1 VVTITPRIRKISSDQ
16 IIAMTSASISMVHRL
31 QVIILVCI
39 SAAELSTTTTQ
50 VSAFTSAPRLRPSFV
65 PSEFELRVIR
75 KSTVSG
81 TAKTDEKKEPRP
93 YKKKPGDSGNRRKS
107 PQEVA
112 TRPILT
118 SYKENRNDFVNERR
132 LKDAIK
138 CEHFGTCPGC
148 VVDDS
153 VGEIEII
160 DSAKKY
166 FSSTSIRRKRQDVIS
181 SGEDWVVEETDD
193 GFYKVVIPS
202 EVTQW
207 RTQAKLV
214 AAPKSSS
221 WAKDGCRFGLYKQRS
236 HDVLAIPNC
245 KVHHPAI
252 NRAVELLEKATDR
265 VGTAAYTEDSREG
278 GLRYVQLT
286 LERVTG
292 KICLTL
298 IWAAA
303 DIKSSQP
310 GLSRLAKELTKLDPD
325 LWHSMWLHCNNGPGN
340 NIFSRN
346 AQNWHRISGNEFLR
360 EPLAIGDQGYLFFT
374 PLAFR
379 QGNLDGFDVL
389 ANDVARAI
397 PSGSKVCELYAGV
410 GLLGITAL
418 TYHAK
423 HGTTPLTWVRCSDEN
438 PANPRCFHRSISSL

>member
-1 VVTITPRIRKISSDQ
+1 MLELAVARKTDVDDKKATDGKWEQRRQKKKSSD
-16 IIAMTSASISMVHRL
+16 SN
-31 QVIILVCI
+31 
-39 SAAELSTTTTQ
+39 
-50 VSAFTSAPRLRPSFV
+50 F
-65 PSEFELRVIR
+65 
-75 KSTVSG
+75 
-81 TAKTDEKKEPRP
+81 
-93 YKKKPGDSGNRRKS
+93 RRRS
-107 PQEVA
+107 PQEVP
-112 TRPILT
+112 TRPVVT
-118 SYKENRNDFVNERR
+118 VYKENRNDFVNERR
-132 LKDAIK
+132 LDDAIR

-148 VVDDS
+148 IVDDS
-153 VGEIEII
+153 VGDIEII

-166 FSSTSIRRKRQDVIS
+166 FSSTSIRKKRQDVID

-193 GFYKVVIPS
+193 GFYKVIVPS
-202 EVTQW
+202 DVTQW

-236 HDVLAIPNC
+236 HEVMAIPNC

-265 VGTAAYTEDSREG
+265 VGTAAYTEDCREG

-286 LERVTG
+286 VERVTG
-292 KICLTL
+292 KVCLTL

-303 DIKSSQP
+303 DIKNAQP
-310 GLSRLAKELTKLDPD
+310 GLSRLTKELTRLDPE
-325 LWHSMWLHCNNGPGN
+325 LWHSMWLHCNNGGGN

-346 AQNWHRISGNEFLR
+346 PQNWHHMSGNEFLR
-360 EPLAIGDQGYLFFT
+360 EPLAVGDQGYLFFS

-418 TYHAK
+418 TYHAT
-423 HGTTPLTWVRCSDEN
+423 HGTRPLTWVRCSDEN